1 MIYKVRVIAD
11 IEEDVARDIAI
22 RSNANLEDL
31 HNAITNAFGFDGTEM
46 ASFYKSDKEW
56 NQGEEIPL
64 YDVSDELN
72 SNVKTMSAYQ
82 LNDLF
87 NQQNDKLI
95 YVYDFF
101 AMWTF
106 LVELIEITS
115 YDNEQYLPKV
125 LYSLGNL
132 PSDAPEK
139 HFEGKKIE
147 EGFDLYDDD
156 NESDN
161 DFLEGYNDDS
171 KFN

>member
-31 HNAITNAFGFDGTEM
+31 HNVITNAFGFDSTEM
-46 ASFYKSDKEW
+46 ASFYFSDKEW

-72 SNVKTMSAYQ
+72 SDVKTMNAFSIS
-82 LNDLF
+82 DLI
-87 NQQNDKLI
+87 NEQNDKLI

-101 AMWTF
+101 LMWTF
-106 LVELIEITS
+106 LIELIEIKS
-115 YDNEQYLPKV
+115 YNNEQNLPKV

-132 PSDAPEK
+132 PSEAPEK
-139 HFEGKKIE
+139 QFEGEKIE
-147 EGFDLYDDD
+147 EGFDLYNDEDIDDD
-156 NESDN
+156 FS
-161 DFLEGYNDDS
+161 EGYQDDIDL
-171 KFN
+171 N